1 MPDIQPKTVRVPPDL
16 APLFAK
22 AEEVVSGYFQSRVDR
37 PEEGTIEVYGQRYIL
52 VRAASL
58 SVEFF
63 DLVGELYGPGRE
75 AEAQAFA
82 KNLLYDLAHAVGR
95 SDARNFQSKMGLD
108 DPVAKLSAGPIH
120 FAHTGW
126 AFVDIHPD
134 SRPSA
139 DQDYYLLYEHP
150 YSFESE
156 AWITAGRKCES
167 PICIMNAGYS
177 SGWCEASFGIPL
189 VATELLCRAKGDACC
204 RFIMAPPA
212 RMEEHLQAYK
222 AARPELAQRLSSVEI
237 PDFFSRK
244 RLEEELRKAK
254 QELEDRV
261 AARTRELEELHT
273 QMRQSQKLEALGR
286 LAGGISHDFNNLL
299 AAMLGFTNLA
309 EQQLDPDHPAQ
320 KSLLQMQSAAL
331 RAAALTRQLLAFS
344 RRQVLQKEVVDLH
357 TLIRGM
363 TEMLGP
369 VLGSEIRLK
378 LELRNPEASFIEA
391 DRSQME
397 QVILNLA
404 LNARDAM
411 PRDGL
416 LRIACFPIEE
426 ETFHWV
432 CLEVEDNG
440 FGMDE
445 AVQSQLFEP
454 FFTTK
459 PKGEG
464 TGLGLSTVYGIIQ
477 QSGGRIS
484 VDSAPGRGSCFRI
497 LLPRCEKER
506 PVTSPE
512 EVVPKHNGNGTI
524 LVVEDEGAVREA
536 VVRILM
542 LRGFEV
548 LDSGDPLKA
557 LEIAEHY
564 QGEIHLLI
572 TDMVMPHLNGRE
584 LAARFRYLR
593 PESSVLYMSGYTEL
607 ELGPEDIRRFLPK
620 PFTRAALLEKVQE
633 AIGMSLNKA
642 AEP

>member
-22 AEEVVSGYFQSRVDR
+22 AEEVVSGYFKARVDR

-75 AEAQAFA
+75 VEAQTFA
-82 KNLLYDLAHAVGR
+82 RNLLYDLAHAVGR
-95 SDARNFQSKMGLD
+95 SDARNFQSKMGLE

-126 AFVDIHPD
+126 AFVDILPE

-139 DQDYYLLYEHP
+139 DQDYYLVYEHP

-156 AWITAGRKCES
+156 AWIAAGRRCES
-167 PICIMNAGYS
+167 PVCIMNAGYS
-177 SGWCEASFGIPL
+177 SGWCEASFGMPL

-212 RMEEHLQAYK
+212 RMESHLGAYK
-222 AARPELAQRLSSVEI
+222 AARPELAHRLAGLEI

-261 AARTRELEELHT
+261 AARTRELEDLHS
-273 QMRQSQKLEALGR
+273 QIRQSQKLEALGR
-286 LAGGISHDFNNLL
+286 LAGGVSHDFNNLL
-299 AAMLGFTNLA
+299 TAMLGFANLA

-320 KSLLQMQSAAL
+320 KSLLQMQEAAL

-357 TLIRGM
+357 ALIRGM

-369 VLGSEIRLK
+369 VLGGEISLRLD
-378 LELRNPEASFIEA
+378 LRDPEACFIEA

-416 LRIACFPIEE
+416 LRIACYALQERGSS
-426 ETFHWV
+426 WV

-445 AVQSQLFEP
+445 VVQSQLFEP

-477 QSGGRIS
+477 QSGGHIA
-484 VDSAPGRGSCFRI
+484 VDSQPGRGACFRI
-497 LLPRCEKER
+497 LLPRCEVAPPAATSV
-506 PVTSPE
+506 PVT
-512 EVVPKHNGNGTI
+512 PKHEGNGTV

-557 LEIAEHY
+557 LEIAQNHP
-564 QGEIHLLI
+564 GEIHLLL

-584 LAARFRYLR
+584 LAARFRHLR
-593 PESSVLYMSGYTEL
+593 PEATVLYMSGYTEQ
-607 ELGPEDIRRFLPK
+607 ELGPDDIRRFLPK

-633 AIGMSLNKA
+633 ALGAAANKA
-642 AEP
+642 GER